1 MAKAE
6 IVKIETRFKRAN
18 KSHELAEKSKEKT
31 FQNMK
36 KALQYAVDAGRE
48 LSEIKREIPHGE
60 WGNAL
65 SEHFTGSERS
75 ARNYIKVYE
84 AWGNDELP
92 EGCTLTEAYKL
103 LSEKSVC
110 KSATVSDNGKNK
122 GLTDENIEP
131 EDDLLDDIEG
141 LEDEETEEST
151 DDDFEYEQPKV
162 VKKTDAVV
170 VDKPSKDR
178 FGQKVPAK
186 LNDVFAT
193 DTQYNQ
199 WRNQISDVKSD
210 MIEVG
215 GQPGFERI
223 EEKFIKARFENLF
236 ELIRIARPYCVC
248 PVCSGDGGVGSVCGY
263 CKGNGWMTKQV
274 FHATPEEFK
283 TGLKNYKVKK

>member
-1 MAKAE
+1 MN
-6 IVKIETRFKRAN
+6 KIILNRFERVNAL
-18 KSHELAEKSKEKT
+18 HRLAEKGHARAKEG
-31 FQNMK
+31 MRD
-36 KALQYAVDAGRE
+36 ALTHAIDAGRE
-48 LSEIKREIPHGE
+48 LCEIKQELPRGKFTD
-60 WGNAL
+60 AL
-65 SEHFTGSERS
+65 NSFSDVHERT
-75 ARNYIKVYE
+75 ARNYMKVYK

-92 EGCTLTEAYKL
+92 ENCTLSKAYRQIAGKPETENAP
-103 LSEKSVC
+103 
-110 KSATVSDNGKNK
+110 VSNENK
-122 GLTDENIEP
+122 GLTEENIEP

-141 LEDEETEEST
+141 LEDEEAEESA

-193 DTQYNQ
+193 GTQYNQ